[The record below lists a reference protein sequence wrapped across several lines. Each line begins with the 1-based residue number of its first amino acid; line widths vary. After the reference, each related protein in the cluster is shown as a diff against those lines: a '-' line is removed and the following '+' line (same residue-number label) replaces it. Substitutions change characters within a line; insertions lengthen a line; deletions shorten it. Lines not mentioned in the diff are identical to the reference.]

1 MNLIDYWKNQVKKY
15 LVQYFEP
22 TDWPWEII
30 TSLVL
35 VLLFINNIHYVL
47 KEENFK
53 GIIQFFEIVIFVS
66 LFWSMVEGLMFLFT
80 SFLEKG
86 RYNKMIL
93 KIKSSE
99 EEIGKKLIKNNLEQ
113 SVIDVL
119 DESTKKYVIDSVFKR
134 ILSLTFKSLEKPKL
148 TKKDIIGSLIC
159 FLFSFFPSFLIMI
172 LFLLLVVIFNL
183 SIAIF
188 ITNITGLIILFGF
201 GYKLGS
207 CTNRNKLLTGV
218 LVALVGIIIVILGVI
233 LNA

>member
-1 MNLIDYWKNQVKKY
+1 MNLIDYWKNKVKKY

-30 TSLVL
+30 TSLLL
-35 VLLFINNIHYVL
+35 VLLFTNNIHYIL
-47 KEENFK
+47 KEENFR
-53 GIIQFFEIVIFVS
+53 GIIQFFEVVLFVS
-66 LFWSMVEGLMFLFT
+66 LFWSVIEGLMFLFT

-93 KIKSSE
+93 KIKSLE
-99 EEIGKKLIKNNLEQ
+99 EEAGKKLIKNNLEQ
-113 SVIDVL
+113 NVADVL
-119 DESTKKYVIDSVFKR
+119 DEPTEKYVIDSIFKR
-134 ILSLTFKSLEKPKL
+134 ILSLTFQSLEKPKL
-148 TKKDIIGSLIC
+148 VKKDIIGAFLC
-159 FLFSFFPSFLIMI
+159 LLFSFLPSFLIMI
-172 LFLLLVVIFNL
+172 LFLLLAVVFNL

-201 GYKLGS
+201 GYKLGL

-218 LVALVGIIIVILGVI
+218 LVTLVGIVIIILGII

>member
-1 MNLIDYWKNQVKKY
+1 MDLIDYWKNKIKKY
-15 LVQYFEP
+15 LVQYLEP

-30 TSLVL
+30 TGLVL
-35 VLLFINNIHYVL
+35 VLLFTNNIHYIL
-47 KEENFK
+47 KEENLR
-53 GIIQFFEIVIFVS
+53 GIIQFFEVVIFVS
-66 LFWSMVEGLMFLFT
+66 LFWSVIEGLMFLFT

-99 EEIGKKLIKNNLEQ
+99 EEAGKKLIKNNLEQ
-113 SVIDVL
+113 NIADVL
-119 DESTKKYVIDSVFKR
+119 DEPTKKYVIDSIFKR
-134 ILSLTFKSLEKPKL
+134 ILSLTFQSLEKPKL
-148 TKKDIIGSLIC
+148 TKKDIIGALLC
-159 FLFSFFPSFLIMI
+159 LLFSFLPSFLIMI
-172 LFLLLVVIFNL
+172 LFLLLAVVFNL

-188 ITNITGLIILFGF
+188 ITNITGLIVLFGF

-218 LVALVGIIIVILGVI
+218 LVTLVGIVIIILGII

>member
-1 MNLIDYWKNQVKKY
+1 MNLIDYWKNKVKKY

-30 TSLVL
+30 TSLLL
-35 VLLFINNIHYVL
+35 VLLFTNNIHYIL
-47 KEENFK
+47 KEENFR
-53 GIIQFFEIVIFVS
+53 GIIQFFEVVIFVS
-66 LFWSMVEGLMFLFT
+66 LFWSVIEGLMFLFT

-93 KIKSSE
+93 KIKSLE
-99 EEIGKKLIKNNLEQ
+99 EEAGKKLIKNNLEQ
-113 SVIDVL
+113 NVTDVL
-119 DESTKKYVIDSVFKR
+119 DEPTKKYVIDSIFKR
-134 ILSLTFKSLEKPKL
+134 ILSLTFQSLEKPKL
-148 TKKDIIGSLIC
+148 TKKDIIGALLC
-159 FLFSFFPSFLIMI
+159 LLFSFLPSFLIMI
-172 LFLLLVVIFNL
+172 LFLLLAVVFNL

-188 ITNITGLIILFGF
+188 ITNITGLIVLFGF

-218 LVALVGIIIVILGVI
+218 LVTLVGIVIIILGII